1 MRDFAQLFDH
11 TSKAVE
17 NETWELPPE
26 PLVLRILG
34 QIPDRPACDQLV
46 QRYTDCRECP
56 DEQSKRISVVRALR
70 RLAESGITFLQRC
83 VSDDAPKGKAGS
95 AQATQATPG
104 GRTGPPVL
112 PSPVQSCS
120 ASAFV
125 AWGHLGEDQRRAQR
139 GKRAR
144 ASGSTG
150 ADLGLLADAADDAQ
164 RMPSCDTLFGGLRPQ
179 AATFLYPPPGIAY
192 HSPAVPLGGPVPMP
206 MPVLQAAPMC
216 DMHLCRSTVA
226 VAPMRIASAQHGVV
240 RPQPQRGRPM
250 IPARMAP
257 SAISQP
263 ASVGTPCPPIAQ
275 PQPIRIIPDVK
286 HPMAMVSSAPGQVD
300 GLNALMR
307 GMSEDVRAVALK
319 WLS

>member
-26 PLVLRILG
+26 PLVLRILD

-83 VSDDAPKGKAGS
+83 VPDDAPKGKAGS

-125 AWGHLGEDQRRAQR
+125 AGGHLGEDQRRAQR

-150 ADLGLLADAADDAQ
+150 TG
-164 RMPSCDTLFGGLRPQ
+164 
-179 AATFLYPPPGIAY
+179 ATA
-192 HSPAVPLGGPVPMP
+192 PLGPLESP
-206 MPVLQAAPMC
+206 
-216 DMHLCRSTVA
+216 H
-226 VAPMRIASAQHGVV
+226 
-240 RPQPQRGRPM
+240 
-250 IPARMAP
+250 
-257 SAISQP
+257 
-263 ASVGTPCPPIAQ
+263 PP
-275 PQPIRIIPDVK
+275 
-286 HPMAMVSSAPGQVD
+286 
-300 GLNALMR
+300 NF
-307 GMSEDVRAVALK
+307 
-319 WLS
+319 